1 MLSLSFSERILCA
14 PIFTPTMVSGILMAA
29 QNSGPFIEKGHRC
42 LYIVW
47 ITNVFIITL
56 IMINFMVIIYYH
68 HHHPQGHQHHHD
80 DHLDGQAG
88 HLQTNQGQCS
98 PLSSSCKEQLVQG
111 FGKPATGNSVR
122 GPCGLSWLE
131 SPSNTGLT
139 SMSCTTLIAF
149 APTTSSFSYCH
160 EFIDGSILSETTVFH
175 SSSFGAKFWWCIWV
189 CRTFQDC
196 SCTTCR

>member
-98 PLSSSCKEQLVQG
+98 PQSSSCMGRLVQG
-111 FGKPATGNSVR
+111 FGKPAERESIR
-122 GPCGLSWLE
+122 GQCGL
-131 SPSNTGLT
+131 T
-139 SMSCTTLIAF
+139 
-149 APTTSSFSYCH
+149 
-160 EFIDGSILSETTVFH
+160 
-175 SSSFGAKFWWCIWV
+175 
-189 CRTFQDC
+189 
-196 SCTTCR
+196 